1 MFVGCLKAQGMPGL
15 EVSLHSNSSH
25 SYLGIG
31 SAYWKGIYIKRQG
44 MRSCN
49 CSFGLFTMYNL

>member
-15 EVSLHSNSSH
+15 EVSFHSNSSH

-31 SAYWKGIYIKRQG
+31 SAYWKGVDIKRQG
-44 MRSCN
+44 M
-49 CSFGLFTMYNL
+49 